1 MTQTSVALRT
11 VAIPTEHGGWS
22 LTLEPVALGLI
33 VKPSWAGVAL
43 GTVALL
49 GFVARTPVKLVLV
62 DRRRGRSL
70 ARTRL
75 AGRVAVVE
83 LALAGV
89 LLAVAATIAEAV
101 FWWPLAAAV
110 PLIGLELWYDMRSR
124 SRRLVPELAGSLG
137 VSSMAA
143 VIVLAGGG
151 ATAVA
156 AGLWCVAGA
165 RAVAAIPFIRRQV
178 RRLKGQPHSR
188 LASDV
193 AQGAAVVA
201 VVIAAVLQAAPVA
214 AVVVVALMAL
224 VHMALAYL
232 PPPPVPVLGAEQV
245 VIGLTVV
252 LTTALG
258 ALAQFG

>member
-1 MTQTSVALRT
+1 MTQTTVSLRSVAL
-11 VAIPTEHGGWS
+11 PTEHGGWS
-22 LTLEPVALGLI
+22 LTLEPVALGLM
-33 VKPSWAGVAL
+33 VEPGWAGAAL
-43 GTVALL
+43 GAVAIL
-49 GFVARTPVKLVLV
+49 GFVARTPLKPVLV

-75 AGRVAVVE
+75 AGRVAAME
-83 LALAGV
+83 LALAG
-89 LLAVAATIAEAV
+89 LFLAVAVTTAEAN

-110 PLIGLELWYDMRSR
+110 PLIGLELWYDMHSR
-124 SRRLVPELAGSLG
+124 SRRLVAELAGSLG
-137 VSSMAA
+137 ASSMAA
-143 VIVLAGGG
+143 AIALAGGA

-188 LASDV
+188 LATDI
-193 AQGAAVVA
+193 AQGVAVAAVVVAA
-201 VVIAAVLQAAPVA
+201 VVEAAPVA
-214 AVVVVALMAL
+214 AVVVVVLMAL

-252 LTTALG
+252 VTTALG